1 MVGVSLT
8 KSDRC
13 MESSFDGA
21 DGKARLVRLVLA
33 SGSPRRKELLENLGA
48 RPEIIPGNIDEQTDL
63 KDPVKVVE
71 FLSLEKARAV
81 VQQLGA
87 DKQPCVVLGAD
98 TIVVLG
104 DRILGKPTSA
114 KDAADMLM
122 ALSGKQH
129 QVYTGV
135 SLVTSAG
142 LSESFVCC
150 SNVCF
155 RQLSTAEVEHYVAT
169 GEPMDKAGAYA
180 LQGIASAF
188 VEKVE
193 GCYTNIIGLP
203 LPDTISLLRRH
214 GVRVLG
220 MP

>member
-1 MVGVSLT
+1 MGVSLT
-8 KSDRC
+8 KSDRS
-13 MESSFDGA
+13 METLVDSA
-21 DGKARLVRLVLA
+21 DGNSRLVRLVLA
-33 SGSPRRKELLENLGA
+33 SGSPRRKALLESLGA
-48 RPEIIPGNIDEQTDL
+48 RPEIVPGNLDEHTEL
-63 KDPVKVVE
+63 RDPSRVVE

-81 VQQLGA
+81 AADLPA
-87 DKQPCVVLGAD
+87 DKHPCVVLGAD

-104 DRILGKPTSA
+104 ERILGKPDTR
-114 KDAADMLM
+114 KDAYDMLM
-122 ALSGKQH
+122 TLSGKQH

-135 SLVTSAG
+135 SLVDSSG
-142 LSESFVCC
+142 VSESLVCV
-150 SNVCF
+150 SNVYF
-155 RQLSTAEVEHYVAT
+155 RTLHPQEVECYVAT
-169 GEPMDKAGAYA
+169 DEPMDKAGAYA
-180 LQGIASAF
+180 LQGIAAAF